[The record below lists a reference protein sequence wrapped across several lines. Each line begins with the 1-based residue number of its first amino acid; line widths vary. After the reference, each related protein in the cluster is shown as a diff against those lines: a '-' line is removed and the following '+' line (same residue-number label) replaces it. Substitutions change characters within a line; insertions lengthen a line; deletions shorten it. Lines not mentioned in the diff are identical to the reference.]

1 MTINTSRTTEFD
13 IGQIVLM
20 AYRKAGLLNEHQA
33 LDAPK
38 SNAGKALLETIIK
51 ELEIYGVSARTVVL
65 ERVTVTALT
74 NTYALEASTF
84 DIVGSAVWIDG
95 DDPDPDNP
103 QAVFPLRP
111 VDREQRQIID
121 SEAASGQPTLFY
133 VDQTTVPIS
142 VWLWPTPSADGYVR
156 FQSRRLAADSTDTA
170 KTPDLERY
178 WVQYLI
184 HELGAQLAADNSMLA
199 KAAYL
204 DAIAQRKLV
213 MCRAY
218 ANPRGSFQIGLD
230 HPTGWSR

>member
-1 MTINTSRTTEFD
+1 MTINTSRTAEFD
-13 IGQIVLM
+13 IGQLVLM
-20 AYRKAGLLNEHQA
+20 GYRKAGLLNEHQA
-33 LDAPK
+33 LTAAK

-51 ELEIYGVSARTVVL
+51 ELEIYGVSARSVIL
-65 ERVTVTALT
+65 ERVAVTAGT
-74 NTYALEASTF
+74 NTYSLDASTF

-95 DDPDPDNP
+95 TDPDPDNP
-103 QAVFPLRP
+103 LAVFPLRP
-111 VDREQRQIID
+111 VDREERQIIS
-121 SEAASGQPTLFY
+121 SESAQAQPTLFY
-133 VDQTTVPIS
+133 VDQTTVPVS

-156 FQSRRLAADSTDTA
+156 FQARRLSADSTDTA

-178 WVQYLI
+178 WAQYLI

-204 DAIAQRKLV
+204 DGIAQRKLT

-230 HPTGWSR
+230 HSTGWSR